1 MSANLAGLVRDAA
14 RTRPDHPALIAGGR
28 TFSWAQVDAST
39 DLATAGYQGL
49 GLRPGDRVALVLGNV
64 PEFVFAYFGALRA
77 GLVAVPV
84 NTASTPSELGAM
96 LADCGA
102 RAVVFD
108 RGSSVAVRQTQAAA
122 DLIRIVVG
130 APAPGE
136 KAFGSFAGA
145 PYPHPTGPEDLA
157 LLVYTSGTSGR
168 PKGAMLTHRA
178 LRASVD
184 QVHQLAATGV
194 AAVTA
199 DDVVL
204 LVLPLFHIYALN
216 GTLAAAARCAATV
229 VLVERFD
236 PEQTLAVVREHGV
249 TNIPGAPPMYIA
261 WSTQPG
267 LREAMATVRL
277 LMTGAAPIPSA
288 VLEQV
293 TTATG
298 LPVFE
303 GYGLTEAAPGVS
315 STLVRGVAKPGSV
328 GTALPG
334 VELRLL
340 DEDGEAAEEGDPGE
354 IVVRGPNLFSGY
366 WPDGSGGPDEQGW
379 YRTGDVA
386 YEDDEGDLVLVD
398 RRKELVI
405 VSGFNVYPREV
416 EDVIHLHPGVAE
428 VAVVGVPHP
437 YTGEAV
443 KAFVVPR
450 PGASL
455 SAEDISDHVATR
467 LARFKWPTI
476 VVLVDELPHSA
487 TGKVAKG
494 RLREGEH

>member
-1 MSANLAGLVRDAA
+1 VSVNLADLVREAA
-14 RTRPDHPALIAGGR
+14 RTRPDHPALIFGNR
-28 TFSWAQVDAST
+28 TLSWAQVDAAV
-39 DLATAGYQGL
+39 DVATAGYQSL
-49 GLRPGDRVALVLGNV
+49 GLQPGDRVALVLGNV
-64 PEFVFAYFGALRA
+64 PEFVSAYFGALRA

-84 NTASTPSELGAM
+84 NTGSTSSELSGM
-96 LADCGA
+96 LTDCGA
-102 RAVVFD
+102 RAAVFD
-108 RGSSVAVRQTQAAA
+108 RGSSAAVRHSDSPAGM
-122 DLIRIVVG
+122 IRIVVG

-136 KAFGSFAGA
+136 KAFGAFAGT
-145 PYPHPTGPEDLA
+145 PYAHATDPEDLA
-157 LLVYTSGTSGR
+157 LLVYTSGASGR

-178 LRASVD
+178 LRASVE
-184 QVHQLAATGV
+184 QVHDV
-194 AAVTA
+194 APPGQPAVTG

-216 GTLAAAARCAATV
+216 GTLAAAARSAATI

-236 PEQTLAVVREHGV
+236 PAETLAQVRDHGV

-261 WSTQPG
+261 WSTEPG
-267 LREAMATVRL
+267 LRESFATVRL
-277 LMTGAAPIPSA
+277 LLTGAAPMPGA
-288 VLEQV
+288 VLEQI

-315 STLVRGVAKPGSV
+315 STLVGGVAKPGSV
-328 GTALPG
+328 GRALPG
-334 VELRLL
+334 VEVRLV
-340 DEDGEAAEEGDPGE
+340 DEAGEAAEEGDPGE
-354 IVVRGPNLFSGY
+354 IAIRGPNLFSGY
-366 WPDGSGGPDEQGW
+366 WPDGTGGPDAEGW

-416 EDVIHLHPGVAE
+416 EDVIGLHPDVAA

-450 PGASL
+450 EGSSITVEQITAL
-455 SAEDISDHVATR
+455 VGTR
-467 LARFKWPTI
+467 LARFKCPTI
-476 VVLVDELPHSA
+476 VAVVDRLPQTP

-494 RLREGEH
+494 RLREGSQ